1 MIPPNLE
8 RRFLGR
14 QNNNNKITETV
25 ETIASNL
32 NALWNGTGIIIPES
46 PTTKRMLK
54 ILLPTIFP
62 TAISE
67 FFFIAAVT
75 DVNNSGSEVPKAT
88 IVNPINL
95 VLSPNFV
102 AIKEAEDT
110 TNLLPAIIKTSP
122 ISVNKIAFRSDI
134 SLI

>member
-32 NALWNGTGIIIPES
+32 NAFWNGTGIIIPES

-75 DVNNSGSEVPKAT
+75 EVNNSGKDVPKAT
-88 IVNPINL
+88 IVNPMNL
-95 VLSPNFV
+95 
-102 AIKEAEDT
+102 
-110 TNLLPAIIKTSP
+110 
-122 ISVNKIAFRSDI
+122 
-134 SLI
+134 SLKPKNESLVRILKDMRTR